1 MENLVVF
8 ESEHFLVKQCSD
20 VSIPGYLIISPK
32 TDVLYLSNLS
42 EDVIHLLASLI
53 SKVEK
58 VLREVLEVEMIYI
71 AKFAE
76 FNKGLHFHIFPRS
89 DSLLK
94 LYIQKNPYTGDRIS
108 GPLIFDW
115 SRKYFKSSTEKLKE
129 DNTIIE
135 TLSAIRQKL
144 KST

>member
-1 MENLVVF
+1 MENLVVH
-8 ESEHFLVKQCSD
+8 ENEHFIVKKCSD

-32 TDVLYLSNLS
+32 TEVLYFSDLS

-58 VLREVLEVEMIYI
+58 VLCEVLDVKMIYI

-76 FNKGLHFHIFPRS
+76 SKKGLHFNIFPRGK
-89 DSLLK
+89 SLLQ
-94 LYIQKNPYTGDRIS
+94 LYIQKNPCSRDQIS

-115 SRKYFKSSTEKLKE
+115 SRNHFKTSVEKLNE
-129 DNTIIE
+129 DNSIFE
-135 TLSAIRQKL
+135 TLTTIRKKL
-144 KST
+144 NST